1 MDIWQLNI
9 FCKVVELKSF
19 SKAGNNIHLS
29 QPTVS
34 SHIKDLEEHF
44 DCQLIDRL
52 GKEALPTKAGELL
65 YKHAKKIISMRDKTE
80 MALAEFKGEKRGHLV
95 VGGSTIPGG
104 YILPGIIGKFINK
117 YPEVT
122 IALEIGDT
130 EKIISDVGQGLIE
143 IAITGAKSNDKNI
156 TQEAVFKDE
165 MVLIVNADHK
175 WCAKK
180 SVTPDM
186 IMTEPFIMREEGSGT
201 LKSIQL
207 SFENAGF
214 DHTQLNIIA
223 TMGNTAAISQ
233 GIKSNVGISI
243 MSPKAVV
250 DDLKEGRLKSLA
262 INGVDLKR
270 NFYLTTHK
278 NRTKSPLCISFE
290 SLIKESD

>member
-130 EKIISDVGQGLIE
+130 EKIISDIGQGLIE

-156 TQEAVFKDE
+156 TQEAVFEDE

-214 DHTQLNIIA
+214 DHTQLNTIA

-233 GIKSNVGISI
+233 GVKSNVGISI

-250 DDLKEGRLKSLA
+250 DDLKEGRLKALA

-290 SLIKESD
+290 SLLKESD

>member
-44 DCQLIDRL
+44 DCRLIDRL

-122 IALEIGDT
+122 IALEISDT
-130 EKIISDVGQGLIE
+130 EKIISNIGQGLIE

-156 TQEAVFKDE
+156 TQEAVFEDE

-180 SVTPDM
+180 SITPDM

-250 DDLKEGRLKSLA
+250 DDLKEGRLKALE

-290 SLIKESD
+290 SLIKDE